1 MATIEV
7 LRPDKPELDA
17 PPQPLAP
24 RAPVEHGAVLMLI
37 ENGKPHAREL
47 LQLIAEELRRSLPI
61 SVVETFSKSS
71 AAKPIDADEARNL
84 AARSRLVVTGVGD

>member
-7 LRPDKPELDA
+7 LRPDKPELDT
-17 PPQPLAP
+17 PVQPLAP
-24 RAPVEHGAVLMLI
+24 RAPVEDGAVLTLI

-61 SVVETFSKSS
+61 AVETFSKPS